1 MPVEALRTH
10 FMQYALKRLQP
21 EKDAPLAAPL
31 RSIMAAPDVTRY
43 LARKREEIA
52 LLDACLDE
60 PLTLPEPRSVQDA
73 IDVKLK
79 LAAALRAR
87 TSLHSWAITE
97 TARPDVGQ
105 WQTGAYRLSFAYQR
119 ADLDVDGPPIYPVLD
134 AHAKGCAV
142 ETLYT
147 TSGMSA
153 IAVLVHALVHV
164 HGHLEVHA
172 HRGGYGE
179 TRELLER
186 FRDRVHFAPLTRR
199 RNAPPAVGARIV
211 FLDSVAGGLPQRDD
225 PLPRDTAMIVCDTT
239 CWWQESGRI
248 ARVVRWARRHDVPL
262 ALIRSH
268 AKLDGLGIEYGRL
281 GSIVFSWRRAGVR
294 LRDLVH
300 AARDTVRLIGAAPVP
315 AHFPPFTG
323 TDAYRRISARRTA
336 AIIKA
341 TRRLRDALRDTAL
354 APGLGMYTHG
364 LYLTIALGGDLRVKD
379 VKRAVDALCEALIG
393 QGLPVRHAGS
403 FGFDFVALEWFPD
416 PSTRRNV
423 IRIAPGDLPVSV
435 MDRVADGIVRWFSLQ
450 TAALGTTDK

>member
-1 MPVEALRTH
+1 
-10 FMQYALKRLQP
+10 MQYALKRLQP
-21 EKDAPLAAPL
+21 VQDAALAAPL

-43 LARKREEIA
+43 LVRKREEIA

-60 PLTLPEPRSVQDA
+60 PLAQPEPRSVQDA
-73 IDVKLK
+73 IEQKLK
-79 LAAALRAR
+79 LAAALRAN

-97 TARPDVGQ
+97 TARPDAAQ
-105 WQTGAYRLSFAYQR
+105 WQTGAYRLCFGYQR
-119 ADLDVDGPPIYPVLD
+119 ADLDVDGPPIYPALE

-164 HGHLEVHA
+164 HGHLDLHA

-186 FRDRVHFAPLTRR
+186 FRERVRFAPLTRR
-199 RNAPPAVGARIV
+199 RNLPPAAGARIV
-211 FLDSVAGGLPQRDD
+211 FLDSVAGGLPHLDD

-239 CWWQESGRI
+239 CWWQESGRV

-281 GSIVFSWRRAGVR
+281 GSIVFSWRRTGAT

-300 AARDTVRLIGAAPVP
+300 AARDTVRLIGAAPIP
-315 AHFPPFTG
+315 AHLPPFTG
-323 TDAYRRISARRTA
+323 TDEYRRISARRTA
-336 AIIKA
+336 AIITA
-341 TRRLRDALRDTAL
+341 TRRLRDALRDTAV
-354 APGLGMYTHG
+354 APGLCTYAHG
-364 LYLTIALGGDLRVKD
+364 IYLTIAPGAALRIKD
-379 VKRAVDALCEALIG
+379 VKRVVDALCEALIA
-393 QGLPVRHAGS
+393 QGLPVGHAGS

-423 IRIAPGDLPVSV
+423 IRIAPGDLPASV
-435 MDRVADGIVRWFSLQ
+435 MLRVAEGIVRWFALQ
-450 TAALGTTDK
+450 TAGAAPALTT